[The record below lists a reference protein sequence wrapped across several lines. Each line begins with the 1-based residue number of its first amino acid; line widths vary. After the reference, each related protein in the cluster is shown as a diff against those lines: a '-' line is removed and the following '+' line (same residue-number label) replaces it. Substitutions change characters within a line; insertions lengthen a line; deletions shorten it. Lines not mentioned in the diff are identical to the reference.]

1 MKIQLSLFAMLLGLI
16 SGSYAADEG
25 PKASEENVKSDVAM
39 SEESPKSEENASE
52 KSKEDDKGLLAK
64 LFSKSDDKAEE
75 KKEEAKDEA
84 KSDDEKKPDEI
95 AVPSEGIDVAGVKPA
110 EPSADSEA
118 PKA

>member
-1 MKIQLSLFAMLLGLI
+1 MKVQLSLFAMLLGLV
-16 SGSYAADEG
+16 GGVYADEA
-25 PKASEENVKSDVAM
+25 PVANEENAKSDVAM
-39 SEESPKSEENASE
+39 PAEAPKSESEDSASD

-75 KKEEAKDEA
+75 KKDAP

-95 AVPSEGIDVAGVKPA
+95 AVPSEGIDSGVKPA

-118 PKA
+118 SKA